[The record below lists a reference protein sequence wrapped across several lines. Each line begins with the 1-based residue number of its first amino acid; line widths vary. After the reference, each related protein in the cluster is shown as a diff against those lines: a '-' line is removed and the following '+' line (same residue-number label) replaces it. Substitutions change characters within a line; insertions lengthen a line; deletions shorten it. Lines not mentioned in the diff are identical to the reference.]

1 MGTRGLLLLN
11 SRMHVWNCAQHI
23 KALNKY
29 QCIPSIC
36 VFSDLPVSPS
46 CYKDHV

>member
-23 KALNKY
+23 KALKY
-29 QCIPSIC
+29 QCIPSIF